1 MVGEMPALKDLVLQL
16 EPSVLDL
23 DLYCYEEVPPD
34 DIEEELVSP
43 QQPYAVV
50 ASCAYCEKLVRL
62 TVLADHSAIRQLEE
76 LLLRSLNIVCPLCT
90 LQRQ

>member
-1 MVGEMPALKDLVLQL
+1 MK
-16 EPSVLDL
+16 
-23 DLYCYEEVPPD
+23 
-34 DIEEELVSP
+34 
-43 QQPYAVV
+43 QPYAVV

-76 LLLRSLNIVCPLCT
+76 MLLRSLNIVCPLCT